1 MPPVL
6 VLSHDDVTKALPMA
20 DCIEAMA
27 DVLAAH
33 ARGELYQPLRSVAI
47 PPGSGGFIGLMPAH
61 RGGDHAAYSL
71 KSLVVIPDNPKRGLD
86 SHQGTVTLF
95 DGETGI
101 PTALLSA
108 SAITAIRTA
117 AVSALAT
124 RLLGREDARSL
135 AVLGAGV
142 QARSHLKAMRLVRD
156 FSRVRIYAR
165 TRGHLEQLAREVDF
179 PVEIADSAEAA
190 VRGADVVVAATNSRE
205 PVLERS
211 WLTDGAH
218 VNAVGASM
226 PSAREI
232 DTETFVAASV
242 FPDNRES
249 LENEAG
255 EYQLAVREGLIPGLS
270 HVRAELGEVAAGQH
284 VGRTAP
290 DELTLFRSL
299 GLGIEDLAAAQTAV
313 TNARAQGLGTE
324 VEL

>member
-1 MPPVL
+1 MG
-6 VLSHDDVTKALPMA
+6 DA
-20 DCIEAMA
+20 
-27 DVLAAH
+27 LAAN
-33 ARGELYQPLRSVAI
+33 ARGEMYQPLRSIAV
-47 PPGSGGFIGLMPAH
+47 PPGGGGFIGLMPAQG
-61 RGGDHAAYSL
+61 RGAYSL

-117 AVSALAT
+117 AVTALAT
-124 RLLGREDARSL
+124 RLLAREDAQEL

-142 QARSHLKAMRLVRD
+142 QAKSHLHALRLVRD
-156 FSRVRIYAR
+156 FERVRLYSPTREHSEEVAR
-165 TRGHLEQLAREVDF
+165 SSER
-179 PVEIADSAEAA
+179 PVEIAGSAEEA
-190 VRGADVVVAATNSRE
+190 VRGADVVLAVTNSRE
-205 PVLERS
+205 PVLALD
-211 WLTDGAH
+211 WLKEGAH
-218 VNAVGASM
+218 LNAVGASM

-232 DTETFVAASV
+232 DVETFAAASV

-255 EYQLAVREGLIPGLS
+255 EYQQAVRDGAIEGLS
-270 HVRAELGEVAAGQH
+270 HVRAELGEVAAGLH
-284 VGRTAP
+284 PGRAGAS
-290 DELTLFRSL
+290 ELTLFRSL

-313 TNARAQGLGTE
+313 ANARAQGAGTE

>member
-6 VLSHDDVTKALPMA
+6 VLGYEEVFEALPMR
-20 DCIEAMA
+20 DCVEAMA
-27 DVLAAH
+27 DALAAN
-33 ARGELYQPLRSVAI
+33 ARGEVYQPLRFVAI
-47 PPGSGGFIGLMPAH
+47 PPGGGGFFGLMPA
-61 RGGDHAAYSL
+61 RRAGENAAFSL

-101 PTALLSA
+101 TTALLSA

-117 AVSALAT
+117 AVTALAT
-124 RLLGREDARSL
+124 RLLAREDARKL

-142 QARSHLKAMRLVRD
+142 QAKSHLHALRLVRD
-156 FSRVRIYAR
+156 FERVRLYSP
-165 TRGHLEQLAREVDF
+165 TREHGEEVAREAEL
-179 PVEIADSAEAA
+179 PVELADNAEAA
-190 VRGADVVVAATNSRE
+190 VRGADVVLTVTSSRE
-205 PVLERS
+205 PVLRRE
-211 WLTDGAH
+211 WLADGAH

-226 PSAREI
+226 PSAREL

-249 LENEAG
+249 LANEAG
-255 EYQLAVREGLIPGLS
+255 EYQQAVREGAISGLD
-270 HVRAELGEVAAGQH
+270 HVRAELGEVAAGMH
-284 VGRTAP
+284 PGRTDAS
-290 DELTLFRSL
+290 ELTLFRSL

-313 TNARAQGLGTE
+313 ANARAQGIGTE

>member
-6 VLSHDDVTKALPMA
+6 VLGYEDVFEALPMR

-27 DVLAAH
+27 DALAAH
-33 ARGELYQPLRSVAI
+33 ARGEMYQPLRSIAV
-47 PPGSGGFIGLMPAH
+47 PPDGGGFIGLMPAQG
-61 RGGDHAAYSL
+61 RGAYSL

-108 SAITAIRTA
+108 SAVTAIRTA
-117 AVSALAT
+117 AVTAVAT
-124 RLLGREDARSL
+124 RLLAREDAEEL

-142 QARSHLKAMRLVRD
+142 QAKAHLHALRLVRD
-156 FSRVRIYAR
+156 FERVRLYSP
-165 TRGHLEQLAREVDF
+165 TREHSEQVAQGSEL
-179 PVEIADSAEAA
+179 PVEIVNSAEAA
-190 VRGADVVVAATNSRE
+190 VRGADVVVTVTNSRE
-205 PVLERS
+205 PVLALD
-211 WLTDGAH
+211 WLKEGTH
-218 VNAVGASM
+218 LNAVGASM
-226 PSAREI
+226 PSAKEI
-232 DTETFVAASV
+232 DVETLAAASV

-255 EYQLAVREGLIPGLS
+255 EFIQATREGRITG
-270 HVRAELGEVAAGQH
+270 HVKAELGEVAASMH
-284 VGRTAP
+284 PGRTSEA
-290 DELTLFRSL
+290 ELTLFRSL

-313 TNARAQGLGTE
+313 ANARAQGIGTE

>member
-6 VLSHDDVTKALPMA
+6 VLGYEEVFEALPMR
-20 DCIEAMA
+20 DCIEAMGDA
-27 DVLAAH
+27 LAAN
-33 ARGELYQPLRSVAI
+33 ARGEMYQPLRSIAV
-47 PPGSGGFIGLMPAH
+47 PPGGGGFIGLMPAQG
-61 RGGDHAAYSL
+61 RGAYSL

-117 AVSALAT
+117 AVTALAT
-124 RLLGREDARSL
+124 RLLAREDAQEL

-142 QARSHLKAMRLVRD
+142 QAKSHLHALRLVRD
-156 FSRVRIYAR
+156 FERVRLYSPTREHSEEVAR
-165 TRGHLEQLAREVDF
+165 SSER
-179 PVEIADSAEAA
+179 PVEIAGSAEEA
-190 VRGADVVVAATNSRE
+190 VRGADVVLAVTNSRE
-205 PVLERS
+205 PVLALD
-211 WLTDGAH
+211 WLKEGAH
-218 VNAVGASM
+218 LNAVGASM

-232 DTETFVAASV
+232 DVETFAAASV

-255 EYQLAVREGLIPGLS
+255 EYQQAVRDGAIEGLS
-270 HVRAELGEVAAGQH
+270 HVRAELGEVAAGLH
-284 VGRTAP
+284 PGRAGAS
-290 DELTLFRSL
+290 ELTLFRSL

-313 TNARAQGLGTE
+313 ANARAKGAGTE

>member
-142 QARSHLKAMRLVRD
+142 QAQAHLHALRLVRD
-156 FSRVRIYAR
+156 FDTVRVYAR
-165 TRGHLEQLAREVDF
+165 TREHLEQLAGEVDF
-179 PVEIADSAEAA
+179 PVEIAATAEAA

-313 TNARAQGLGTE
+313 ANARAQGLGTE